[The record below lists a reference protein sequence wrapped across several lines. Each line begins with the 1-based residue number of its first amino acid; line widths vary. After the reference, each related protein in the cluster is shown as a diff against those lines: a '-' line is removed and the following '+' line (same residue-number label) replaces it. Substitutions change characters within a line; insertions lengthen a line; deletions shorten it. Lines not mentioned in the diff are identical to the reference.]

1 MQLTSINSKWVVLF
15 LVMLFAQDVFSQ
27 DSSLYKMLESY
38 DVKFYF
44 LDLEVN
50 NLSVNLQGKVEVLV
64 ELVESDIDTLALEL
78 NQEATVD
85 SVFIGITKVAFVHS
99 DDFLRFAVLPG
110 YERNDLIQMIVFYR
124 IQDTGTDRRIGIFN
138 KQTSSGANVTYTL
151 SEPFY
156 SKSWFPCKQVL
167 TDKAD
172 SVYIS
177 LTMADSLMAGSNGIL
192 SDITDHDNNT
202 KTYHWRSFY
211 PIAYYLLSFAVADY
225 MDYSFMASVGNGD
238 SVLIQNY
245 IYNDS
250 LFFLENKDDIDATA
264 DLIETFSEHYGKYPF
279 RNEKYGHCI
288 GPLGGGMEHQTM
300 TTLGNFS
307 FILVAHELAHQWFGD
322 YVTCSD
328 WQNIWINEGFAS
340 YSEFIATEDLKTKD
354 EAVSWLRNTHELA
367 LSSPSGSIFIP
378 EDELDNASRI
388 FDYSLTYRKG
398 ASIIH
403 MIRHEFGDDELFFG
417 TLQNFLD
424 DFADS
429 VASAEDFRK
438 ALEYYS
444 GQSFDT
450 FFQQWF
456 YGAGHPILNIAW
468 EQKDDSL
475 FIYLDQSVSTPD
487 KTPFFNLLI
496 DFQIEYLN
504 GDTLIQ
510 FRQDELS
517 EVFSVPFNE
526 RVYRITPDP
535 DNWLLREIRGINR
548 IIPDSNSFFFLFPNP
563 AEDIFYIETYDIGK
577 PYTVKIYNLNGALLR
592 ETTEMKVFAEI
603 NISDLPAG
611 IYKVVVSTD
620 EHKQFF
626 QLVKL

>member
-1 MQLTSINSKWVVLF
+1 LSIN
-15 LVMLFAQDVFSQ
+15 
-27 DSSLYKMLESY
+27 LE
-38 DVKFYF
+38 
-44 LDLEVN
+44 
-50 NLSVNLQGKVEVLV
+50 GKVEIIA
-64 ELVESDIDTLALEL
+64 ELVKSDIDTLALEL
-78 NQEATVD
+78 NQEAIVD
-85 SVFIGITKVAFVHS
+85 SVFIGITKVTFIHS
-99 DDFLRFAVLPG
+99 DDFLRFAILPG
-110 YERNDLIQMIVFYR
+110 FERNDLIHMTVFYK
-124 IQDTGTDRRIGIFN
+124 IQDTETERRIGIFN
-138 KQTSSGANVTYTL
+138 KQSSSGTNVTYTL

-156 SKSWFPCKQVL
+156 AKSWFPCKQIL

-172 SVYIS
+172 SVYIF

-192 SDITDHDNNT
+192 SDIIVHENNK
-202 KTYHWRSFY
+202 KTYQWKSFY

-225 MDYSFMASVGNGD
+225 MDYSFMASVTHED
-238 SVLIQNY
+238 SVLVQNY

-250 LFFLENKDDIDATA
+250 LFFLENKDDIDVTA
-264 DLIETFSEHYGKYPF
+264 DLIEMFSERFGAYPF

-340 YSEFIATEDLKTKD
+340 YSEFIAIENLKTKD
-354 EAVSWLRNTHELA
+354 EAVSWLSNAHELA
-367 LSSPSGSIFIP
+367 LSSSSESVFIP
-378 EDELDNASRI
+378 EDQLDNASRI
-388 FDYSLTYRKG
+388 FDYPLTYRKG

-403 MIRHEFGDDELFFG
+403 MIRHEFGNDDLFFN

-424 DFADS
+424 DFSDS
-429 VASAEDFRK
+429 VASAEDLRK
-438 ALEYYS
+438 VLEDYS
-444 GQSFDT
+444 NRSFEPL
-450 FFQQWF
+450 FQQWY
-456 YGAGHPILNIAW
+456 YGAGYPILNIAW
-468 EQKDDSL
+468 EQKNDSL

-496 DFQIEYLN
+496 DFRVEYLN

-510 FRQDELS
+510 FRQDNLS
-517 EVFSVPFNE
+517 EVFTIPFNK

-535 DNWLLREIRGINR
+535 DDWLLKKISGVNR
-548 IIPDSNSFFFLFPNP
+548 IIPDSNSYFFLFPNP

-577 PYTVKIYNLNGALLR
+577 PYTVKVYNLNGVLLK
-592 ETTEMKVFAEI
+592 EIKEKQVFAEV

-611 IYKVVVSTD
+611 IYKVVVSTE

-626 QLVKL
+626 QLVRL